1 MLRAHSRSWPMAAP
15 PPGRPCWS
23 WQPQRLCELP
33 AVRREL
39 RRSLAQDDVSASAEQ
54 EELHEQL
61 VLVLDELLS
70 NALRHGRCPVAAAVH
85 RTDSGWMLL
94 VSDSAAQVPPHPDP
108 ERDPAR
114 GGLGLGMVA
123 DLTSAHGWCS
133 DGGRKH
139 VWAVLTSA

>member
-1 MLRAHSRSWPMAAP
+1 MAAP
-15 PPGRPCWS
+15 PAGRPCWS
-23 WQPQRLCELP
+23 WQPQRLSQLP

-39 RRSLAQDDVSASAEQ
+39 RRSLAQDDVSASVEQ
-54 EELHEQL
+54 DELHEQL

-70 NALRHGRCPVAAAVH
+70 NALRHGRSPVAAAVH

-114 GGLGLGMVA
+114 GGLGLRMVA